1 MKMSPGPLVAQK
13 RPRKK
18 RDGPLVLPDD
28 PEATEQVEDDDG
40 ETSGQDFHGALP
52 QAASDSMTT
61 ARRGTAEVLRHH
73 LHALYRDR
81 RCRGGLRAT
90 PRPQPASASVQDAL
104 IHPWIDDPVGLGP
117 PPVGDQQSCGEAR
130 RA

>member
-40 ETSGQDFHGALP
+40 ETSGQDFHGTLP

-61 ARRGTAEVLRHH
+61 ARRGTAEALRHH

-81 RCRGGLRAT
+81 RRRRGAYER
-90 PRPQPASASVQDAL
+90 
-104 IHPWIDDPVGLGP
+104 
-117 PPVGDQQSCGEAR
+117 R
-130 RA
+130 RAPSRRAQASRMR